1 MFFRASV
8 AKNGPGSPVAG
19 LSGPR
24 RSHPGVGGAVPP
36 VRVAAAAFPWHE
48 CSVCGAQEQ
57 KRRTSVSSNQS
68 FVVKVPCADIAVP
81 RACLEALN

>member
-8 AKNGPGSPVAG
+8 AKNGPGSPMAG
-19 LSGPR
+19 LSGPW

-36 VRVAAAAFPWHE
+36 DRVAAAAFSWHE
-48 CSVCGAQEQ
+48 CRIRGVREQ
-57 KRRTSVSSNQS
+57 KKGPSVSANQS
-68 FVVKVPCADIAVP
+68 FIVKVPCADIAVP